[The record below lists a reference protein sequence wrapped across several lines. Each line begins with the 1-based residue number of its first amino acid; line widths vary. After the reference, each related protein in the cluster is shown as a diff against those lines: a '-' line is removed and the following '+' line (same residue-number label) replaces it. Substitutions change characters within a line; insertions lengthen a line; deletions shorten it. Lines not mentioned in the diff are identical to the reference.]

1 MSPSRE
7 PAKTSPPANRSP
19 SQNLSQPKRL
29 TAKTSPSQK
38 LSRTKTLPDKTSPTH
53 FSYKWTNKTR
63 NFYKVDIAH
72 LIRGFVA

>member
-29 TAKTSPSQK
+29 TAKTSPGQNLSQP
-38 LSRTKTLPDKTSPTH
+38 KTLPDKNSPTH
-53 FSYKWTNKTR
+53 FSYKWTNKPR
-63 NFYKVDIAH
+63 NFYKVDISP